1 MTGWRVGYLT
11 GRKDVIKAS
20 SSLQSQSTSNVCSFA
35 QKGAIE
41 ALKLKKEYFEEINF
55 IYDERRKLLSKGLI
69 EIENIHLNPPSGAFY
84 AFPQLPN
91 TNISSV
97 DFCKKALKDFGLVV
111 VPGKA
116 FGNDQCIRISCATSK
131 SNILEGIKR
140 LKKAIKQF
148 Y

>member
-1 MTGWRVGYLT
+1 V
-11 GRKDVIKAS
+11 
-20 SSLQSQSTSNVCSFA
+20 

-41 ALKLKKEYFEEINF
+41 ALKLRKEYFEGINT
-55 IYDERRKLLSKGLI
+55 IYDERRQILSTGLK
-69 EIENIHLNPPSGAFY
+69 EIENIHLNPPTGAFY
-84 AFPQLPN
+84 AFPELPN

-97 DFCKKALKDFGLVV
+97 DFCKKALEDFGLVL

-131 SNILEGIKR
+131 SNILDGIKR
-140 LKKAIKQF
+140 LKKAINKF

>member
-1 MTGWRVGYLT
+1 MTGWRVGYLA

-20 SSLQSQSTSNVCSFA
+20 SSLQSQSTSNVCSFV
-35 QKGAIE
+35 QRGAIE
-41 ALKLKKEYFEEINF
+41 ALKLKKDYFEEINL
-55 IYDERRKLLSKGLI
+55 IYDKRRQLLSKGLK
-69 EIENIHLNPPSGAFY
+69 EIEKIHLNIPNGAFY

-97 DFCKKALKDFGLVV
+97 EFCRKALEDFGLVV

-116 FGNDQCIRISCATSK
+116 FGNDQCIRLSCASSK
-131 SNILEGIKR
+131 TNIVDGLNR
-140 LKKAIKQF
+140 LKKAIDKF